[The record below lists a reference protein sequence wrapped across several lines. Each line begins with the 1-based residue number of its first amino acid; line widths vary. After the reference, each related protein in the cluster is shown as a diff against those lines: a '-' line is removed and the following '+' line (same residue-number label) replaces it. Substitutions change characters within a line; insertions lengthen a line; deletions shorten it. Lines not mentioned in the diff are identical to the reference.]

1 MNKKHQVAIGILVG
15 LCLIGLLYFS
25 ITAQKKLLRSK
36 ELIDKD
42 SPMRLVMGTFA
53 HIIAVAP
60 DSNTANK
67 CIETAFEKIG
77 EIEELASFHSTT
89 SEIAQINRSA
99 YEAPVKVS
107 ESIFEVLQ
115 KAVEF
120 SELSNGAF
128 DITVGPLVELWR
140 LSREANSVPSDNEL
154 ADARSRVGYK
164 KLILDANQLS
174 VQFAAEGMKVDLG
187 GIAKGYAIDKA
198 VEAMQNC
205 GAAGGMV
212 DIGGDIRCF
221 GIGPKGR
228 ENWRI
233 GLEDPKKAD
242 EGIGT
247 GELLAVLKL
256 TNIAVATSGDYRR
269 FALIEGKKYSHII
282 DTKTG
287 SGSNELS
294 SVTIFAK
301 SAADADALAT
311 AVSVMGPE
319 KGLALI
325 ETIPETEAILIPS
338 PPNSERIQTS
348 GAEKYIK

>member
-1 MNKKHQVAIGILVG
+1 MNKKHRIAIGIFVG
-15 LCLIGLLYFS
+15 LCLIAALYFS
-25 ITAQKKLLRSK
+25 IAAQKKSFHSK
-36 ELIDKD
+36 ELIYKD
-42 SPMRLVMGTFA
+42 SSMRLVMGTFA
-53 HIIAVAP
+53 HITAVAP
-60 DSNTANK
+60 DSNTADK

-77 EIEELASFHSTT
+77 EIEELASFHSN
-89 SEIAQINRSA
+89 SSQIAYVNRSA

-120 SELSNGAF
+120 SELSEGAF

-140 LSREANSVPSDNEL
+140 LSQEANSVPSDNEL
-154 ADARSRVGYK
+154 ADARSRVGYT
-164 KLILDANQLS
+164 KLILDSNEMS
-174 VQFAAEGMKVDLG
+174 VQFAVEGMKLDLG

-212 DIGGDIRCF
+212 DIGGDIKCF
-221 GIGPKGR
+221 GTGPKGR
-228 ENWRI
+228 ENWQI

-242 EGIGT
+242 EGIGS

-256 TNIAVATSGDYRR
+256 TNIAIATSGDYRR

-294 SVTIFAK
+294 SVTVISKNAT
-301 SAADADALAT
+301 DADALAT

-325 ETIPETEAILIPS
+325 ETIAETEAILISPS
-338 PPNSERIQTS
+338 PEFNLIKTS
-348 GAEKYIK
+348 GADEYIK

>member
-1 MNKKHQVAIGILVG
+1 MNKKQQIVIGILAG
-15 LCLIGLLYFS
+15 LCLIALLYFS
-25 ITAQKKLLRSK
+25 ITAQKKPLRSNG
-36 ELIDKD
+36 LIDGD
-42 SPMRLVMGTFA
+42 SSMRLVMGTFA

-60 DSNTANK
+60 DSKTANK
-67 CIETAFEKIG
+67 CIETAFEKIA

-89 SEIAQINRSA
+89 SEIARINRSA

-107 ESIFEVLQ
+107 KSIFEVLE
-115 KAVEF
+115 KAVRF
-120 SELSNGAF
+120 GELSNGAF

-140 LSREANSVPSDNEL
+140 LAGETNSVPNDNEL
-154 ADARSRVGYK
+154 AVAHSRVGYE
-164 KLILDANQLS
+164 KLILDSNEMS
-174 VQFAAEGMKVDLG
+174 VQFAVEGMKVDLG

-212 DIGGDIRCF
+212 DIGGDIKCF
-221 GIGPKGR
+221 GTGPNGR

-242 EGIGT
+242 ESIGT
-247 GELLAVLKL
+247 SELLGVLKL

-269 FALIEGKKYSHII
+269 FALIGGKKYSHII
-282 DTKTG
+282 DAKTG
-287 SGSNELS
+287 SGSNRLS

-301 SAADADALAT
+301 SAVDADALAT

-319 KGLALI
+319 KGIALI
-325 ETIPETEAILIPS
+325 EMIAETEAILIS
-338 PPNSERIQTS
+338 SQPNSEQIKTS
-348 GAEKYIK
+348 GADKYIN